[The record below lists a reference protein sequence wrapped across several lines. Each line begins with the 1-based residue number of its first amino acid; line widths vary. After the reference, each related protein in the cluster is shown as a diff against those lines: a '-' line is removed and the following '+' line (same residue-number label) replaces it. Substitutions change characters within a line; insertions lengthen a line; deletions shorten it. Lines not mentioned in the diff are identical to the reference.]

1 MNNIDPKVSTI
12 PHAHFDD
19 LDLSDPADF
28 EIWRSRMMEVA
39 RFRLDV
45 QRARLVQAQVITP
58 RGDACSAALPPD
70 MRPESQTS
78 TDT

>member
-1 MNNIDPKVSTI
+1 MNNIERSLI
-12 PHAHFDD
+12 PHAHLND
-19 LDLSDPADF
+19 LDLSNPADF
-28 EIWRSRMMEVA
+28 EIWRLRMMEVA

-58 RGDACSAALPPD
+58 RGEARSDELPAD
-70 MRPESQTS
+70 MRLGSPTS

>member
-12 PHAHFDD
+12 PHAHIDD

-58 RGDACSAALPPD
+58 RGDACSDALPPD

>member
-1 MNNIDPKVSTI
+1 MNNIERFTI
-12 PHAHFDD
+12 PHAHIDD
-19 LDLSDPADF
+19 LDLSNPADF

-45 QRARLVQAQVITP
+45 QRAGLVQAQVITP
-58 RGDACSAALPPD
+58 QGEACSDKLPAD